1 MQKEAPLNSKTKQNI
16 QGISY
21 LSIRY
26 QRHWNIQMKISE
38 RVNPVFF
45 AVYSIILEPSCQIL
59 R

>member
-1 MQKEAPLNSKTKQNI
+1 MQKEAPLNSKTRQNI

-26 QRHWNIQMKISE
+26 QRHWNIQIRISE

-45 AVYSIILEPSCQIL
+45 AVYSIILEPSC
-59 R
+59 